1 MDIPK
6 VGILVGPRGRGS
18 NMAAIA
24 RSGLAEVAVVISPT
38 ETAPAVQVARDLGL
52 TVTVVPTGDEY
63 GSRLVTALGELDFVC
78 LAGYMR
84 LLPVEV
90 LRRFDGRV
98 LNIHPSLLPK
108 YGGKGMYG
116 SRVHEAVLA
125 AGDAVSGCTV
135 HYVNEKYD
143 EGSPLLQLQCPVLP
157 GDTPDTLAARVLAL
171 EHQAYP
177 WAIEQAAA
185 LANRPSVSSP

>member
-1 MDIPK
+1 
-6 VGILVGPRGRGS
+6 
-18 NMAAIA
+18 
-24 RSGLAEVAVVISPT
+24 VAVVISPT

-63 GSRLVTALGELDFVC
+63 GSRLVTALGDLDFVC

>member
-6 VGILVGPRGRGS
+6 VGVLVGPRGRGS
-18 NMAAIA
+18 NTAAIA
-24 RSGLAEVAVVISPT
+24 RSGVADVAVVISPT
-38 ETAPAVQVARDLGL
+38 ETAPAVQIARDLGL
-52 TVTVVPTGDEY
+52 VVTVVPTGDDY
-63 GSRLVTALGELDFVC
+63 GPRLVAALGDLDFVC

-90 LRRFDGRV
+90 LRRFEGRV

-135 HYVNEKYD
+135 HYVNEEYD

-157 GDTPDTLAARVLAL
+157 DDTPDTLAARVLAL

>member
-18 NMAAIA
+18 NMAAIS

-52 TVTVVPTGDEY
+52 TATVVPTGDEY
-63 GSRLVTALGELDFVC
+63 GSRLVTALGKLDFVC

-90 LRRFDGRV
+90 LRRFEGRV

-125 AGDAVSGCTV
+125 AGDTVSGCTV

-157 GDTPDTLAARVLAL
+157 DDTPDTLAARVLAL

-185 LANRPSVSSP
+185 LANRLSVSSP

>member
-18 NMAAIA
+18 NMAAIS

-63 GSRLVTALGELDFVC
+63 GSRLVTALGDLDFVC

>member
-18 NMAAIA
+18 NMAAIS

-63 GSRLVTALGELDFVC
+63 GSRLVTALGDLDFVC

-157 GDTPDTLAARVLAL
+157 GDTPETLAARVLAL

>member
-18 NMAAIA
+18 NMAAIS

-63 GSRLVTALGELDFVC
+63 GSRLVTALGDLDFVC

-157 GDTPDTLAARVLAL
+157 DDTPDTLAARVLAL

-185 LANRPSVSSP
+185 LANRLSVSSP

>member
-6 VGILVGPRGRGS
+6 VGVLVGPRGRGS

-24 RSGLAEVAVVISPT
+24 RSGVADVAVVISPS
-38 ETAPAVQVARDLGL
+38 ETAPAVQIARDLGL
-52 TVTVVPTGDEY
+52 VVTVVPTGDDY
-63 GSRLVTALGELDFVC
+63 GPRLVAALADLDFVC

-90 LRRFDGRV
+90 LRRFEGRV

-143 EGSPLLQLQCPVLP
+143 EGSPLLQLQCPVMP
-157 GDTPDTLAARVLAL
+157 DDTPDTLAARVLAL

-177 WAIEQAAA
+177 WAIEHAAA